1 MAGTNWYYVKVRLYP
16 SLVSADTSLSQ
27 HTAVFDM
34 KSCWWFLDDLLIAL
48 FTFVGVFLAPFKYIL
63 LHYVSLKININ
74 PWKAYWTDVK
84 LHSIYAVK
92 QNACWIQL
100 GCKWNHSFIIDQH
113 IYIKIRFWLYHKYL
127 FGNQLKIATERPINR
142 LYSLLSL
149 HFFHN

>member
-16 SLVSADTSLSQ
+16 NSVSADTSLSQ

-34 KSCWWFLDDLLIAL
+34 KSCWWFLNDLLIAL
-48 FTFVGVFLAPFKYIL
+48 FTFVGFLAHFKYII
-63 LHYVSLKININ
+63 LHYVPLKININ

-113 IYIKIRFWLYHKYL
+113 IYKKLDL
-127 FGNQLKIATERPINR
+127 FGNQLKITTERPINR
-142 LYSLLSL
+142 LYLLLSL